1 MPPLPELTFRLA
13 RPEDAPAAS
22 EVICASIRHLCTAD
36 HQGDPD
42 AIASWLSNK
51 SPDGLA
57 AMIDDPFATVW
68 LAERERSIVAVGQT
82 TRPGHAEGA
91 GKITLNYVVP
101 AARHTGASSAL
112 LSVME
117 TSLAAEGITRA
128 YLTSTETA
136 LKFYL
141 AHGWQPSA
149 PPRKGRWIVG
159 HPLEK
164 EISSPV
170 DKKARCAAP

>member
-42 AIASWLSNK
+42 ASWLSNK

-68 LAERERSIVAVGQT
+68 LAEREGSIVAVGQT
-82 TRPGHAEGA
+82 TRPGNAEGA

-117 TSLAAEGITRA
+117 TSLAAEGITHA

-170 DKKARCAAP
+170 GNKAGGAAL

>member
-1 MPPLPELTFRLA
+1 MPPLPELAVRPA
-13 RPEDAPAAS
+13 HPEDAAAAS
-22 EVICASIRHLCTAD
+22 DVICASIRFLCSAD
-36 HQGDPD
+36 HHDERD
-42 AIASWLSNK
+42 AIANWLANK
-51 SPDGLA
+51 SPDSIA
-57 AMIDDPFATVW
+57 AMIADPLATVW
-68 LAERERSIVAVGQT
+68 VAEREGSIVAVGQT

-101 AARHTGASSAL
+101 AARRTGASSVL

-128 YLTSTETA
+128 HLTSTETA

-170 DKKARCAAP
+170 DNKAGGAAP

>member
-22 EVICASIRHLCTAD
+22 EVICASIRRLCAAD

-101 AARHTGASSAL
+101 AARHTGASS
-112 LSVME
+112 E
-117 TSLAAEGITRA
+117 T
-128 YLTSTETA
+128 
-136 LKFYL
+136 
-141 AHGWQPSA
+141 PSA
-149 PPRKGRWIVG
+149 SAACHVG
-159 HPLEK
+159 ARARP
-164 EISSPV
+164 SPAACRRDTAV
-170 DKKARCAAP
+170 ATSHDPAAARAACPFEPASVATNSRAAAACELALTTAAA